1 MAENAPDLL
10 FRFLA
15 LLFEDVSELEQD
27 AMLQAIAAEVLRIR
41 KMRASGASTFLDL
54 STASDR

>member
-1 MAENAPDLL
+1 MAENEPDLL

-15 LLFEDVSELEQD
+15 LLLDEVSELERD
-27 AMLQAIAAEVLRIR
+27 AVLQVIAVEVLRIR